1 MKLTPG
7 DIVRY
12 SLGGTTQRPALFPLG
27 QPLVI
32 EEVTD
37 ADCLARF
44 AYSVTRFRIPIGDVA
59 PFPPG
64 LSPSEAA
71 MQALEPIKGRLAEV
85 HHEQMM
91 TAYKMLV
98 ESGKIPKIDARR
110 IVFAAA
116 TSPR

>member
-12 SLGGTTQRPALFPLG
+12 SRERGSPQHPALFPLG

-32 EEVTD
+32 EDVTD
-37 ADCLARF
+37 TDCLARF
-44 AYSVTRFRIPIGDVA
+44 AYNVTRFRIPVGDVG

-64 LSPSEAA
+64 MSASEAA
-71 MQALEPIKGRLAEV
+71 MEALEPVKGRLAEV

-91 TAYKMLV
+91 SAYKMLV
-98 ESGKIPKIDARR
+98 GSGKIPKIAERR
-110 IVFAAA
+110 IV
-116 TSPR
+116 REG

>member
-12 SLGGTTQRPALFPLG
+12 SRERGSPQHPALFPMG

-32 EEVTD
+32 EEVFNT
-37 ADCLARF
+37 DCLARF
-44 AYSVTRFRIPIGDVA
+44 AYSVTRFRIPISDVA

-64 LSPSEAA
+64 MSTSEAV
-71 MQALEPIKGRLAEV
+71 MEALVPIKGRLAEV
-85 HHEQMM
+85 HYEQMM

-98 ESGKIPKIDARR
+98 GSGKIPKINDRR
-110 IVFAAA
+110 IVLA
-116 TSPR
+116 